1 MASPIRQSLI
11 EAFTGMGAH
20 VSPMGALE
28 GLTATQARKR
38 VHPKL
43 PTIWE
48 VLLHVVDAQEW
59 LLEAAR
65 GNDPDPPSS
74 YKETWPAMP
83 PVRAGAKKWD
93 NLVRKFGEDLREAAG
108 IAKTMSLGTRIP
120 SRIKRSYGSV
130 LVTLA
135 DHNAYHIGQ
144 IVQMRK
150 MMGCWPPPS
159 GGCTW

>member
-1 MASPIRQSLI
+1 MAAPIRESLI

-20 VSPMGALE
+20 ISPMGAFE

-43 PTIWE
+43 PTIWAE
-48 VLLHVVDAQEW
+48 LAHIVFWQEW

-65 GNDPDPPSS
+65 GNDPEFTPS
-74 YKETWPAMP
+74 YKEGWPKMP

-108 IAKTMSLGTRIP
+108 IANTMNLNSRIP

-150 MMGCWPPPS
+150 MMGWWPPPS